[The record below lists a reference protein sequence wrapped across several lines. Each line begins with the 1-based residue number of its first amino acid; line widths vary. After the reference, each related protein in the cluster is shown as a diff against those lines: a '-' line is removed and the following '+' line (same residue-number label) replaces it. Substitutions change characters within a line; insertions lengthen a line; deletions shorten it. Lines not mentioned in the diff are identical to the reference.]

1 MYQLPL
7 SFYFSNASPL
17 VYGCMGLGGDWNTAE
32 LTRDD
37 HARAESAV
45 EAALEAGIT
54 VFDHAD
60 IYTNGKAEAVFGD
73 LLKRR
78 PDLRDRMILQ
88 SKCGIRFA
96 DKEGPQRFDF
106 SPQWIRTS
114 VENSLRRLNTEY
126 LDILLLHR
134 PDPLMEPEPVAEMF
148 QTLQDEGKVLHFGVS
163 NMQQHQMRFLRSYMT
178 SPLVAN
184 QLELSLTRLDW
195 LNHGVDT
202 NTPRGGDIT
211 FNAGTLEYCRLQ
223 GVQLQAWGSLSQG
236 RLTGRDV
243 SQEHPVI
250 QATAKLVSSLA
261 EQYDCSR
268 EAVVLAWLMRHP
280 AGIQPVIGT
289 TRPERIS
296 ACACAPDI
304 DLSREDWYRLFVAA
318 RGEPL
323 P

>member
-7 SFYFSNASPL
+7 SFYFNNASPL
-17 VYGCMGLGGDWNTAE
+17 VYGCMGLGGSWDASD
-32 LTRDD
+32 LTRED
-37 HARAESAV
+37 HVHAEAAI

-60 IYTNGKAEAVFGD
+60 IYTLGKAEAVFGD

-96 DKEGPQRFDF
+96 DEDGPQRFDF
-106 SPQWIRTS
+106 SPHWIRTS
-114 VENSLRRLNTEY
+114 VENSLRRLKTDY

-134 PDPLMEPEPVAEMF
+134 PDPLMEPEPVAELF
-148 QTLQDEGKVLHFGVS
+148 QALQDEGKVLHFGVS

-178 SPLVAN
+178 TPLVAN
-184 QLELSLTRLDW
+184 QLELSLTALDW

-202 NTPRGGDIT
+202 NTPRGGDLT
-211 FNAGTLEYCRLQ
+211 FNAGILEYCRLQ
-223 GVQLQAWGSLSQG
+223 GVQLQAWGCLSQG

-243 SQEHPVI
+243 SKESPTI
-250 QATAKLVSSLA
+250 RETAKLVARLA

-268 EAVVLAWLMRHP
+268 EALVLAWLMRHP

-296 ACACAPDI
+296 ACASAPDI
-304 DLSREDWYRLFVAA
+304 SLAREDWYQLFVTA
-318 RGEPL
+318 RGAPM